1 MDASS
6 TDSGVVLPPDE
17 EREAAIALA
26 ILRGSVESRCRQAPV
41 AFLAMLL
48 NAIASV
54 LLIGRGIHLVAVS
67 VWLSTTTILMLL
79 RYRIAVLARRELDGP
94 HEAVLR
100 FDAHFRLASI
110 TSQTVTGAGIWIVFG
125 NDHVV
130 AAYMMTVLISLYG
143 VGAMTNLAHDYR
155 SLRLTLPLLMGQIV
169 LFWLLAG
176 GEGYALAVIVT
187 GLTVMM
193 MSGGRRSQGIF
204 DSSIRIRYEKDE
216 LLLELD
222 EERRTA
228 LDALRQAEEANR
240 SKTFFMAAASH
251 DLRQPLYAAN
261 LLNNALAMHPLPPPA
276 QRLVEQQGKALASA
290 GALFDD
296 LLDLSRFESGS
307 ILPAIGVVNLGELMQ
322 QIEAEFRPQC
332 AEKGLMLT
340 VDAAPCAVVSDYDLL
355 ARLVR
360 NLMSNAVRYTEQGHI
375 LLHLARDD
383 GHACLEVADTGR
395 GIASEDHDRIFDA
408 FQQGSPAREPGGRGV
423 GLGLA
428 IVRYIA
434 RLLHHALE
442 LESAPGKGTRV
453 RLRLPLAPARAGA
466 TPTDAATA
474 TPFPGRAG

>member
-1 MDASS
+1 MIMDASS

-100 FDAHFRLASI
+100 FDAYFRLASI

-228 LDALRQAEEANR
+228 LDALRQ
-240 SKTFFMAAASH
+240 
-251 DLRQPLYAAN
+251 PLYAAN

-360 NLMSNAVRYTEQGHI
+360 NLMSNAVRYTEQGRI
-375 LLHLARDD
+375 LLRLTRDD

-395 GIASEDHDRIFDA
+395 GIATEDHGRIFEA
-408 FQQGSPAREPGGRGV
+408 FQQGFHAREPGGRGV

-434 RLLHHALE
+434 TLLDHPLE
-442 LESAPGKGTRV
+442 LDSAPGKGTRV
-453 RLRLPLAPARAGA
+453 RLRLPLAPAPADVPRA
-466 TPTDAATA
+466 DAATA
-474 TPFPGRAG
+474 APVPGHAG